1 LSRLRSLDG
10 LRALAVSMVFVHHV
24 VPAALPGGALG
35 VSLFFALSGYL
46 ITAILLEE
54 RERTGRI
61 SLPSF
66 YARRALRLY
75 PALIVLVV
83 AATVAAWV
91 QDVGNPV
98 PDAIAALLYLTDFY
112 AQFDVHLNL
121 LLHTWSLA
129 VEEQFYL
136 VWPAVL
142 IVGLARGWR
151 LDLVTGVAI
160 LGGIASV
167 AALELFVGADKVPYI
182 TFLPTSNLPM
192 IGGGVLLALMLRTRR
207 GTRLCARFSGTAA
220 AAAALAVLGLGM
232 VCGSAVAF
240 AVLPVVVPV
249 AHLLLHRESAI
260 SRVLSLRP
268 VVWLGE
274 RSYGFYLWHYPVLL
288 SLSLHV
294 ESELVVGLA
303 GLAIVLA
310 ATELSWRYV
319 ELPFLRRKRRY
330 QVIQARLAG
339 GFA

>member
-1 LSRLRSLDG
+1 MSRLRSLDG

-24 VPAALPGGALG
+24 VPGQLPGGALG

-54 RERTGRI
+54 RERTGAI
-61 SLPSF
+61 SLRRF

-75 PALIVLVV
+75 PALIVVVV
-83 AATVAAWV
+83 AATIAAWV

-98 PDAIAALLYLTDFY
+98 PDALAALLYVTNFY
-112 AQFDVHLNL
+112 AQFDVHVNL

-142 IVGLARGWR
+142 ILGLARGWR
-151 LDLVTGVAI
+151 LGLLVGAVI
-160 LGGIASV
+160 LVGIASV
-167 AALELFVGADKVPYI
+167 AALELFAGAGHVPYI

-192 IGGGVLLALMLRTRR
+192 IGGGVILALALRSERGRR
-207 GTRLCARFSGTAA
+207 LCTRLSGTLPML
-220 AAAALAVLGLGM
+220 AALAVLALGM
-232 VCGSAVAF
+232 VFGSAIGL
-240 AVLPVVVPV
+240 AVIPVVVPV
-249 AHLLLHRESAI
+249 AHLLLHRESPV
-260 SRVLSLRP
+260 SRALSAGP

-288 SLSLHV
+288 SLELHV
-294 ESELVVGLA
+294 DSDLVVGLA

-310 ATELSWRYV
+310 ATEVSWRLV

-330 QVIQARLAG
+330 EVVQARLAG